1 VNDVNASGE
10 NYIAYSFAE
19 VAGYSSFGSY
29 TGTGAAGNAVTTG
42 FAPAF
47 VMIKRTD
54 NAQNWRIYDNTRDT
68 TNPRNIL
75 LFPDDSGAEATSS
88 TYDVDF
94 DANGFTL
101 DGTNAASNASG
112 GTYIYMAFADTRE
125 AAFWKDVSGQ
135 GNHWTPNNL
144 DYRDSLIDSPANN
157 FAVLNAVDKFGS
169 QAVLKEGNLQFT
181 KSTATGYYNTVTGTV
196 GMPSGKWYWEVYMA
210 SSADAIIGVTTDP
223 SLNDAVYG
231 GSTSTSWAYLNY
243 NGQKRTNNSSSA
255 YGATWTTGDIIGV
268 ALDMD
273 SGTLEFY
280 KNGVSQGQAFTG
292 ITGTALPSLTDAGNT
307 LTSVI
312 ANFGQDS
319 TFAGNRP
326 AGGNVD
332 DNGIGDFAYA
342 PPAGFLSLCSANLP
356 TSTIIDGSTA
366 FNTVLYTGD
375 GVAIGSGGNSIT
387 GVGHSPDF
395 VWIKARS
402 QAYSSHLYDTVRGAT
417 EALVSNSTLAES
429 TRSEGLTS
437 FDADGFTV
445 GSQLGENELNTTFA
459 SWNWKA
465 GGTAVSNTDGSI
477 TSQVSANV
485 DAGFSIVSWTA
496 SGADATIGH
505 GLSVQPSMIIAK
517 RRDSTG
523 NWAVQI
529 PSIGTGYLLLNSTDA
544 YSGGD
549 PSIWNAT
556 APTSTVFST
565 AGQSSEFFN
574 AGTFIAYC
582 FANSDIIKAGS
593 YTGNGSA
600 DGPFIYTGFRPAW
613 IMIKNL
619 ASGENWQIHDS
630 GRDPDNVVTQRLYA
644 NTTGAD
650 VTSTFMDFVSNGVKC
665 RNFSGGF
672 NSSGATF
679 IYLAFAETPFKY
691 ANAR

>member
-1 VNDVNASGE
+1 
-10 NYIAYSFAE
+10 
-19 VAGYSSFGSY
+19 
-29 TGTGAAGNAVTTG
+29 
-42 FAPAF
+42 
-47 VMIKRTD
+47 
-54 NAQNWRIYDNTRDT
+54 
-68 TNPRNIL
+68 
-75 LFPDDSGAEATSS
+75 
-88 TYDVDF
+88 
-94 DANGFTL
+94 
-101 DGTNAASNASG
+101 
-112 GTYIYMAFADTRE
+112 
-125 AAFWKDVSGQ
+125 
-135 GNHWTPNNL
+135 
-144 DYRDSLIDSPANN
+144 
-157 FAVLNAVDKFGS
+157 
-169 QAVLKEGNLQFT
+169 
-181 KSTATGYYNTVTGTV
+181 
-196 GMPSGKWYWEVYMA
+196 
-210 SSADAIIGVTTDP
+210 
-223 SLNDAVYG
+223 
-231 GSTSTSWAYLNY
+231 
-243 NGQKRTNNSSSA
+243 
-255 YGATWTTGDIIGV
+255 
-268 ALDMD
+268 
-273 SGTLEFY
+273 
-280 KNGVSQGQAFTG
+280 
-292 ITGTALPSLTDAGNT
+292 
-307 LTSVI
+307 
-312 ANFGQDS
+312 
-319 TFAGNRP
+319 
-326 AGGNVD
+326 
-332 DNGIGDFAYA
+332 
-342 PPAGFLSLCSANLP
+342 
-356 TSTIIDGSTA
+356 
-366 FNTVLYTGD
+366 
-375 GVAIGSGGNSIT
+375 
-387 GVGHSPDF
+387 
-395 VWIKARS
+395 
-402 QAYSSHLYDTVRGAT
+402 LYDTVRGAT